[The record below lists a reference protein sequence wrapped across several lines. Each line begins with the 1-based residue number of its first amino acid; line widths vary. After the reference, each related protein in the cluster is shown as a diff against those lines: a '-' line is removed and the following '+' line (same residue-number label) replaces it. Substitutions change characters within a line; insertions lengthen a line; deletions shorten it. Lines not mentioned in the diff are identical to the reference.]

1 MVGRVDYI
9 SVAVRSWGSV
19 NHGRV
24 SLQNSWD
31 SLWHAMLRDISNH
44 VDSGSLE
51 LLLFFIIKEKMT
63 SEGMKA
69 PRLGITLLNRTVLS
83 PSRILYLTG

>member
-9 SVAVRSWGSV
+9 SVAVRSWESV

-24 SLQNSWD
+24 SLQNSWE
-31 SLWHAMLRDISNH
+31 SLWHAMLLDIPNH
-44 VDSGSLE
+44 VDSGNLE

-69 PRLGITLLNRTVLS
+69 PRLLRNYTAEQNSAVSFQDIIS
-83 PSRILYLTG
+83 H